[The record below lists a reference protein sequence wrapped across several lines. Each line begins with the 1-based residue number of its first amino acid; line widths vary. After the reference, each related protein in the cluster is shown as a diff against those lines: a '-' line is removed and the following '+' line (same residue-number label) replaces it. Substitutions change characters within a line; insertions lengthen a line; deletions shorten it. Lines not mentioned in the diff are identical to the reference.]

1 MKKDSVINDYYMKC
15 INQKDDINNKIG
27 EIHSGKHNDVL
38 DKIKEKVIEKFEN
51 FIESLKT
58 MEKLQGELK
67 GTVEENLIW
76 KKYLLINFRKIEN
89 LRISCNTIQKDIDR
103 SINTQRQKNNLKNL
117 LKNGPS
123 VKVN

>member
-67 GTVEENLIW
+67 GTVE
-76 KKYLLINFRKIEN
+76 
-89 LRISCNTIQKDIDR
+89 
-103 SINTQRQKNNLKNL
+103 
-117 LKNGPS
+117 
-123 VKVN
+123 